1 MRIVDY
7 PIGDTRWL
15 DYVADVGT
23 ISPLKYT
30 NYISQPGVTGRIND
44 TKIEELEREVF
55 TLRCLVEELLAKQ
68 ETCNTEELI

>member
-1 MRIVDY
+1 MRTVDY
-7 PIGDTRWL
+7 LIGDTLWS

-23 ISPLKYT
+23 I
-30 NYISQPGVTGRIND
+30 RIND

-68 ETCNTEELI
+68 ETCNMEESI